1 MQTQK
6 SFLGRFRKEKVKVIK
21 ATKKETDYLE
31 CPYSFG
37 YLAHLPKSV
46 QIPNQCMF
54 CLKLINCR
62 YNSNNK

>member
-1 MQTQK
+1 MQTQNL
-6 SFLGRFRKEKVKVIK
+6 FFRRFRKEKVNAIK
-21 ATKKETDYLE
+21 ATKKEAAYSE

-54 CLKLINCR
+54 CLKLIKCR
-62 YNSNNK
+62 YNNDKK